1 MLGYRGVHQWHQH
14 LLAIGLTLTSVL
26 WPASGTA
33 TESARLSLLLR
44 HLNLI
49 EGLAEDSARL
59 PRDETSRYHFDYKR
73 LRNDVQRIRQGV
85 QDHLSPQRAQPRDPL
100 PLQGDYRQDTEVA
113 PMSLSA
119 DQASAFL
126 AHGGFTHDASAT
138 LLLGMVFAVLL
149 VWGVWALRT
158 AYVGWAEHKLSQR
171 QLLGV
176 AVRFA
181 VMYVVLPYFLLS

>member
-1 MLGYRGVHQWHQH
+1 
-14 LLAIGLTLTSVL
+14 
-26 WPASGTA
+26 
-33 TESARLSLLLR
+33 
-44 HLNLI
+44 
-49 EGLAEDSARL
+49 
-59 PRDETSRYHFDYKR
+59 
-73 LRNDVQRIRQGV
+73 
-85 QDHLSPQRAQPRDPL
+85 
-100 PLQGDYRQDTEVA
+100 
-113 PMSLSA
+113 MSLSA

-158 AYVGWAEHKLSQR
+158 AYVGWAEHKLSQW

-181 VMYVVLPYFLLS
+181 VMYVVLTYFLLS